1 MVDYR
6 IELVGMPVSDVDR
19 ALEFYGTTLGWPVD
33 HDHTVSD
40 EVRFIQVT
48 PPGSACSIAF
58 GNGVSDMAAGSLR
71 ALQVVVAS
79 ADEALA
85 DLRGRGV
92 EASDV
97 DDQPW
102 GRFVYFADPDGNTW
116 SVQELPDYSQLGD
129 WQATR
134 STDDRP
140 DRRTWRGFPELGVA
154 S

>member
-1 MVDYR
+1 MDYKL
-6 IELVGMPVSDVDR
+6 ELITLPVSDADR
-19 ALEFYGTTLGWPVD
+19 AKDFYVDKAGWNAD

-40 EVRFIQVT
+40 DLRFIQVT

-58 GNGVSDMAAGSLR
+58 GNGVSDMAPGSLR
-71 ALQVVVAS
+71 ALQVVVGS

-102 GRFVYFADPDGNTW
+102 GRFVYFSDPDGNRW
-116 SVQELPDYSQLGD
+116 VLQE
-129 WQATR
+129 
-134 STDDRP
+134 
-140 DRRTWRGFPELGVA
+140 RGYPQDA
-154 S
+154 DAR